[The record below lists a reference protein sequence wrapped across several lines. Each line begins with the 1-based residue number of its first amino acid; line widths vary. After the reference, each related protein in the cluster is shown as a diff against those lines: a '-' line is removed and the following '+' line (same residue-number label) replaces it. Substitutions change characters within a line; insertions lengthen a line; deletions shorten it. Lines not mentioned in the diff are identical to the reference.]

1 MGIVE
6 KTVDEAGRIA
16 TLGKYDLFNKEIEE
30 EFQGVVKL
38 AAFICDVPSSMVSIV
53 GENRQWFKG
62 KVGNTTS
69 DASLEHSFCARTIR
83 QDDLFVVEDSRN
95 DVRFQNN
102 PLVSSYPNIVF
113 YAGFPL
119 KVEGH
124 NVGTLCIHDTRP
136 KVLSEKQI
144 DNLRL
149 LTYQTTKLVEL
160 RGKEIELTRQ
170 NEVINNRNVA
180 LNESTKVNK
189 QLISMISHDVRGPIS
204 SILSLFKFKKD
215 FFGDLTT
222 FQKVGPLMESSLRS
236 IYNMLDNML
245 SWSNHINSPIIKKV
259 NILDITL
266 EVEQLFAS
274 QLEMKGNKL
283 QIEISKAIH
292 INCDKDAISFIIR
305 NLVGNAIKYTSQG
318 KVTVEVLVNNEH
330 VTISVKDTGIG
341 ISEKLLEAI
350 LLKEKVVSTNGTQ
363 NEAGS
368 GMGINFIQQF
378 LDRMDSKLMAA
389 SVENEGTTFSFS
401 LPLAS

>member
-1 MGIVE
+1 
-6 KTVDEAGRIA
+6 
-16 TLGKYDLFNKEIEE
+16 
-30 EFQGVVKL
+30 
-38 AAFICDVPSSMVSIV
+38 
-53 GENRQWFKG
+53 
-62 KVGNTTS
+62 
-69 DASLEHSFCARTIR
+69 
-83 QDDLFVVEDSRN
+83 
-95 DVRFQNN
+95 
-102 PLVSSYPNIVF
+102 
-113 YAGFPL
+113 
-119 KVEGH
+119 
-124 NVGTLCIHDTRP
+124 
-136 KVLSEKQI
+136 
-144 DNLRL
+144 
-149 LTYQTTKLVEL
+149 
-160 RGKEIELTRQ
+160 
-170 NEVINNRNVA
+170 
-180 LNESTKVNK
+180 KVNK
-189 QLISMISHDVRGPIS
+189 QLISMISHDVRGPVS